1 MWVFEKHI
9 NLFFVDETDQVIQ
22 VYAHMY
28 EIFHSGSFSLWDSNV
43 GLAASSFVH
52 FWTVLGLPSFYLFL
66 LLSKHYF
73 RYSWRNM
80 VYIFKPL
87 NM

>member
-9 NLFFVDETDQVIQ
+9 NLFFADETDQVIQ

-28 EIFHSGSFSLWDSNV
+28 EIFHSGSFSLLDSNV

-52 FWTVLGLPSFYLFL
+52 FWTVLGLPSFY
-66 LLSKHYF
+66 YF
-73 RYSWRNM
+73 RSIILGILGAIW
-80 VYIFKPL
+80 YISL
-87 NM
+87 NR